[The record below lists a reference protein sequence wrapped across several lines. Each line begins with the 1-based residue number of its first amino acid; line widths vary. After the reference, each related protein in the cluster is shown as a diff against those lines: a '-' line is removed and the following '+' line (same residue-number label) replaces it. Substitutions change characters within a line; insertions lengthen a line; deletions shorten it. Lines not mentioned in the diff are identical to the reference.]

1 VETSTEPQES
11 PGAPL
16 PPCSEHLGG
25 GEIAGSGSAIR
36 RLREHMIDPR
46 VSPPPSLL
54 GETDA
59 PWARLSLDGRWAQDS
74 TGPGE
79 P

>member
-25 GEIAGSGSAIR
+25 GRLRGSGSATR
-36 RLREHMIDPR
+36 KFREHLIDPR
-46 VSPPPSLL
+46 VSPLPSLL
-54 GETDA
+54 GQTNA
-59 PWARLSLDGRWAQDS
+59 LWALLSLDGR
-74 TGPGE
+74 
-79 P
+79 